1 MTINTFNDI
10 HGISAQL
17 IAGQSRFGY
26 GFTDYP
32 DFYGIKHQMQEED
45 YQGAQILFF
54 DFENRQVI
62 VPFEKQKNVMYGE
75 PIYSEGFFYFLQGNY
90 DLHAIL
96 LYQYCPNKRCDVLV
110 QLPIEEV
117 NLYNLRLVGEPVHVI
132 SSAERLKCYYP
143 ERFSLQLDS
152 HETIV
157 CIQDRKLYLSE
168 WVEEGLEEGIMT
180 RKYKYYEKMIIKDF
194 KGDIL
199 SNEIGSLYQLPDGS
213 WWLS

>member
-1 MTINTFNDI
+1 M
-10 HGISAQL
+10 
-17 IAGQSRFGY
+17 
-26 GFTDYP
+26 
-32 DFYGIKHQMQEED
+32 
-45 YQGAQILFF
+45 
-54 DFENRQVI
+54 
-62 VPFEKQKNVMYGE
+62 
-75 PIYSEGFFYFLQGNY
+75 
-90 DLHAIL
+90 
-96 LYQYCPNKRCDVLV
+96 
-110 QLPIEEV
+110 

-132 SSAERLKCYYP
+132 SSAERLECYYP